1 MAYSQGTSSWDD
13 IVRRSKEALPVVK
26 VFSAAAAMGG
36 LAVNYIVGHVDR
48 RMAENSKEL
57 KDEFQELKDE
67 FQELKENGKDVKK
80 EFEKVDKQFQEV
92 KKEIAANS
100 KEIRYIA
107 LVMTERL
114 AIVEAKLGVPN
125 GRPLLSPQQE

>member
-48 RMAENSKEL
+48 RMAENSK
-57 KDEFQELKDE
+57 ELKDE